1 MKKVLLSGAMAL
13 LGTFCF
19 SQNYYF
25 SNRQESI
32 KYSDSYGK
40 TQYKVISN
48 DTSTYK
54 FYFELSADGKGTQL
68 FTVYKNGEE
77 MYWAAELKK
86 SGYKEVSGKI
96 YKQSLY
102 YNTASKEN
110 IYVFISQ
117 DYKRIII
124 MSNDGIAEYY

>member
-1 MKKVLLSGAMAL
+1 MVL

-25 SNRQESI
+25 YNKQESI
-32 KYSDSYGK
+32 KYSDSYGQ
-40 TQYKVISN
+40 TQYQVISN

-68 FTVYKNGEE
+68 FTVYKNNEE
-77 MYWAAELKK
+77 IYWAAELKK
-86 SGYKEVSGKI
+86 SGYTEVAGKI
-96 YKQSLY
+96 FKQSLY

-110 IYVFISQ
+110 IYVFIS
-117 DYKRIII
+117 RIIRELLSCQV
-124 MSNDGIAEYY
+124 ME